1 MFQEEQ
7 FTRIAQQYMDT
18 IFRVAFNYLKSP
30 SEADDITQEV
40 LIKLYQADKSFE
52 SDDHLRHWLIRVTIN
67 CCKKSLLA
75 PWRKVE
81 SLENY
86 IQSLSFQTS
95 EHSELFYLTMSLPR
109 KYRLAIYLYYYEDY
123 STEEIAK
130 ILGIPKATVATHL
143 HRGRQLLKT
152 KLQEANNHV

>member
-30 SEADDITQEV
+30 SEADDITQEM

-81 SLENY
+81 PLENY

-95 EHSELFYLTMSLPR
+95 EHSEFFYLTMSLPR